1 MTWRAKPSLRHRAS
15 MLRQRPNWQRTEHS
29 QTRSEAF
36 CATFDGLTLGSGPA
50 TFTVTASC
58 FVGVASSTT
67 HQVDASGNTIP
78 QRCPFRPPS
87 TAAGRTFQ
95 PAFTGQSPQVLEE
108 GKLLRG
114 ENRLQRFSMSRGEA
128 TVCRS
133 ATHNLQNASLPVAW
147 AGVAVRGKLACD
159 GILGSGGTG
168 SHRPAAPTRA
178 CYRY

>member
-1 MTWRAKPSLRHRAS
+1 M
-15 MLRQRPNWQRTEHS
+15 
-29 QTRSEAF
+29 
-36 CATFDGLTLGSGPA
+36 TFDGLTPRQRSS

-58 FVGVASSTT
+58 FAGAGSSAT
-67 HQVDASGNTIP
+67 HQVEASGNTIP
-78 QRCPFRPPS
+78 QQSHTGLAITTDGVPATNGGVDGYGNTS
-87 TAAGRTFQ
+87 SWTAAGRTFQ
-95 PAFTGQSPQVLEE
+95 PAFTGQSPQVLKE
-108 GKLLRG
+108 GRLLRG